1 MARISVE
8 RLDLDRHDRLVMTTA
23 SGVCCTSHLECSPG
37 TRTALVR
44 RWIAGSCSS
53 GARVFAFPKNVMD
66 SWAAVLIDP
75 GATPAD
81 DSAIIVRPR
90 RVGIGLTVGVGR

>member
-1 MARISVE
+1 MNPRGQVDPYAILNLQAGY
-8 RLDLDRHDRLVMTTA
+8 RLGR
-23 SGVCCTSHLECSPG
+23 
-37 TRTALVR
+37 
-44 RWIAGSCSS
+44 
-53 GARVFAFPKNVMD
+53 ARVFAFAKNVFD
-66 SWAAVLIDP
+66 SSAAVLIDP